1 MIVSPSSVRHAI
13 SPKEDSVGI
22 PKKIRVRMLKDKK
35 ASLDGMTETLL
46 RKGKYY
52 ELCPDSAK
60 QLIDR
65 EYCREDKA
73 LDVPK
78 ETKAGRK
85 KRRKK

>member
-1 MIVSPSSVRHAI
+1 M
-13 SPKEDSVGI
+13 GI

-35 ASLDGMTETLL
+35 ASLDGLTETLL
-46 RKGKYY
+46 RKGEYY

-65 EYCREDKA
+65 EYCHEDKA

-78 ETKAGRK
+78 ETKRGSK

>member
-1 MIVSPSSVRHAI
+1 VIVSPSSVRHAI

-52 ELCPDSAK
+52 EFCPDSAK

-78 ETKAGRK
+78 ETKKAPK